1 MSDQGPEDPFRG
13 VPFLSDIAKM
23 IQSQGTFSWEAAR
36 QFAIAVASEG
46 ESEPN
51 VDPLARI
58 DLEQLIRVAELHVS
72 QATGLTPSSTGR
84 PLEALPVT
92 RALWAH
98 HTIEAYRPL
107 FEDLAAAL
115 SAADEPIDDPSADF
129 FGGLMKM
136 LTPMMLGVTAGS
148 MVGRLAQRA
157 FGQYDLPIPRTASH
171 QLLVVPSNLDRFAAD
186 WSLPIEDLRLWV
198 CLSEVTTHSVLN
210 VPHVRA
216 RMTDLMREFVSS
228 YQPDPR
234 ALEDRLGGFDLGD
247 PQSMAGLQ
255 SAFADPEVLLGA
267 TRSPTQDALVPQLE
281 ALVALVVGVTDHVMD
296 SVGARSCRP
305 TECSPRRCDDDASR
319 AIRPTASSSRLL
331 GLDADAASRCSA
343 GRPSSTVWSSAPA
356 PTASLVFGTRPP
368 SCRHPQ
374 RSTRPAS
381 GSPAS
386 TSDRPDYRAGGSS
399 GSSACPGGGSVI
411 RCGLPPRGT
420 HRRSHRDRRGVG

>member
-115 SAADEPIDDPSADF
+115 SAADEPLDDPSADF

-157 FGQYDLPIPRTASH
+157 FGQYDLPIPRAASH

-267 TRSPTQDALVPQLE
+267 TRSPAQDALVPQLD

-296 SVGARSCRP
+296 TVGAKVLSSYGML
-305 TECSPRRCDDDASR
+305 TEALRRRRVESDPSDGFV
-319 AIRPTASSSRLL
+319 SRLL
-331 GLDADAASRCSA
+331 GLTLTREQVQRGATFVDGVVERSGPDGLARLWNSAAELPTPAEIDA
-343 GRPSSTVWSSAPA
+343 
-356 PTASLVFGTRPP
+356 
-368 SCRHPQ
+368 
-374 RSTRPAS
+374 
-381 GSPAS
+381 
-386 TSDRPDYRAGGSS
+386 
-399 GSSACPGGGSVI
+399 PGLWLARI
-411 RCGLPPRGT
+411 DL
-420 HRRSHRDRRGVG
+420 

>member
-157 FGQYDLPIPRTASH
+157 FGQYDLPIPRAASH

-267 TRSPTQDALVPQLE
+267 TRSPTQDALVPQLD

-296 SVGARSCRP
+296 SVGAKVLSSYGML
-305 TECSPRRCDDDASR
+305 TEALRRRRVESDPSDGFV
-319 AIRPTASSSRLL
+319 SRLL
-331 GLDADAASRCSA
+331 GLTLTREQVQRGATFVDGVVERSGPDGLARLWNSAAELPTPAEIDA
-343 GRPSSTVWSSAPA
+343 
-356 PTASLVFGTRPP
+356 
-368 SCRHPQ
+368 
-374 RSTRPAS
+374 
-381 GSPAS
+381 
-386 TSDRPDYRAGGSS
+386 
-399 GSSACPGGGSVI
+399 PGLWLARI
-411 RCGLPPRGT
+411 DL
-420 HRRSHRDRRGVG
+420 

>member
-1 MSDQGPEDPFRG
+1 VSDQGPEDPFRG

-157 FGQYDLPIPRTASH
+157 FGQYDLPIPRAASH

-267 TRSPTQDALVPQLE
+267 TRSPTQDALVPQLD

-296 SVGARSCRP
+296 SVGAKVLSSYGML
-305 TECSPRRCDDDASR
+305 TEALRRRRVESDPSDGFV
-319 AIRPTASSSRLL
+319 SRLL
-331 GLDADAASRCSA
+331 GLTLTREQVQRGATFVDGVVERSGPDGLARLWNSAAELPTPAEIDA
-343 GRPSSTVWSSAPA
+343 
-356 PTASLVFGTRPP
+356 
-368 SCRHPQ
+368 
-374 RSTRPAS
+374 
-381 GSPAS
+381 
-386 TSDRPDYRAGGSS
+386 
-399 GSSACPGGGSVI
+399 PGLWLARI
-411 RCGLPPRGT
+411 DL
-420 HRRSHRDRRGVG
+420 

>member
-1 MSDQGPEDPFRG
+1 VSDSGPEDPFRG
-13 VPFLSDIAKM
+13 VPFLSDLMKM
-23 IQSQGTFSWEAAR
+23 IQGQGAFSWEAAR

-58 DLEQLIRVAELHVS
+58 DLEQLIRVAELHVA
-72 QATGLTPSSTGR
+72 QATGLNPSGSGR

-98 HTIEAYRPL
+98 QTIEAYRPL

-115 SAADEPIDDPSADF
+115 SASGDPDQADEDPSADF

-148 MVGRLAQRA
+148 MVGHLAQRA
-157 FGQYDLPIPRTASH
+157 FGQYDLPIPRAASH
-171 QLLVVPSNLDRFAAD
+171 QLLVVPTNLDRFAGD

-198 CLSEVTTHSVLN
+198 CLSEVTTHAVLN

-267 TRSPTQDALVPQLE
+267 TRSPAQDALVPQLD

-296 SVGARSCRP
+296 NVGAKVLSSYGML
-305 TECSPRRCDDDASR
+305 TEALRRRRVESDPSDGFV
-319 AIRPTASSSRLL
+319 SRLL
-331 GLDADAASRCSA
+331 GLTLTREQVQR
-343 GRPSSTVWSSAPA
+343 GSTFVDG
-356 PTASLVFGTRPP
+356 VVE
-368 SCRHPQ
+368 
-374 RSTRPAS
+374 
-381 GSPAS
+381 
-386 TSDRPDYRAGGSS
+386 RAGQEGLARLWA
-399 GSSACPGGGSVI
+399 SASELPTPAEIDAPGLWLARI
-411 RCGLPPRGT
+411 DL
-420 HRRSHRDRRGVG
+420 

>member
-1 MSDQGPEDPFRG
+1 MSDSGPEDPFHG
-13 VPFLSDIAKM
+13 VPFLSDLMKM
-23 IQSQGTFSWEAAR
+23 IQGQGAFSWEAAR

-51 VDPLARI
+51 VEPLARI
-58 DLEQLIRVAELHVS
+58 DLEQLIRVAELHVA
-72 QATGLTPSSTGR
+72 QATGLNPSGSGR

-98 HTIEAYRPL
+98 QTIEAYRPL

-115 SAADEPIDDPSADF
+115 SASDQADEDPSADF

-136 LTPMMLGVTAGS
+136 MTPMMLGVTAGS
-148 MVGRLAQRA
+148 MVGHLAQRA
-157 FGQYDLPIPRTASH
+157 FGQYDLPIPRAASH
-171 QLLVVPSNLDRFAAD
+171 QLLVVPTNLDRFAGD

-198 CLSEVTTHSVLN
+198 CLSEVTTHAVLN

-267 TRSPTQDALVPQLE
+267 TRSPAQDALVPQLD

-296 SVGARSCRP
+296 NVGANVLSSYGML
-305 TECSPRRCDDDASR
+305 TEALRRRRVESDPSDGFV
-319 AIRPTASSSRLL
+319 SRLL
-331 GLDADAASRCSA
+331 GLTLTREQVQR
-343 GRPSSTVWSSAPA
+343 GSTFVDG
-356 PTASLVFGTRPP
+356 VVE
-368 SCRHPQ
+368 
-374 RSTRPAS
+374 
-381 GSPAS
+381 
-386 TSDRPDYRAGGSS
+386 RAGQEGLARLWT
-399 GSSACPGGGSVI
+399 SADQLPTPAEIDAPGLWLARI
-411 RCGLPPRGT
+411 DL
-420 HRRSHRDRRGVG
+420 

>member
-13 VPFLSDIAKM
+13 VPFLSDLAKM

-72 QATGLTPSSTGR
+72 QATGLIPSSTGR

-115 SAADEPIDDPSADF
+115 SASDEPEDDDPAAF
-129 FGGLMKM
+129 LGGLMKM

-157 FGQYDLPIPRTASH
+157 FGQYDLPIPRAASH
-171 QLLVVPSNLDRFAAD
+171 QLLVVPTNLDRFATD

-216 RMTDLMREFVSS
+216 EMTELMRSFVSS
-228 YQPDPR
+228 YRPDPR
-234 ALEDRLGGFDLGD
+234 ALEDRLGDVDLGD
-247 PQSMAGLQ
+247 PTSLSGLQ

-267 TRSPTQDALVPQLE
+267 TRSPEQHALLPRLD
-281 ALVALVVGVTDHVMD
+281 ALVALVIGVTDHVMD
-296 SVGARSCRP
+296 KVGANVLSSYGML
-305 TECSPRRCDDDASR
+305 TEALRRRRVESDPSDGFV
-319 AIRPTASSSRLL
+319 SRLL
-331 GLDADAASRCSA
+331 GLTLTREQVQR
-343 GRPSSTVWSSAPA
+343 GSTFVNG
-356 PTASLVFGTRPP
+356 VVE
-368 SCRHPQ
+368 
-374 RSTRPAS
+374 
-381 GSPAS
+381 
-386 TSDRPDYRAGGSS
+386 RAGAEGLARLWE
-399 GSSACPGGGSVI
+399 SADLLPTPAEIDAPGLWLARI
-411 RCGLPPRGT
+411 DL
-420 HRRSHRDRRGVG
+420 

>member
-1 MSDQGPEDPFRG
+1 
-13 VPFLSDIAKM
+13 M

-115 SAADEPIDDPSADF
+115 SAADEPLDDPSADF

-148 MVGRLAQRA
+148 MVGRLAQGA
-157 FGQYDLPIPRTASH
+157 FGQYDLPIPRAASH

-267 TRSPTQDALVPQLE
+267 TRSPAQDALVPQLD

-296 SVGARSCRP
+296 SVGAKVLSSYGML
-305 TECSPRRCDDDASR
+305 TEALRRRRVESDPSDGFV
-319 AIRPTASSSRLL
+319 SRLL
-331 GLDADAASRCSA
+331 GLTLTREQVQRGATFVDGVVERSGPDGLARLWNSAAELPTPAEIDA
-343 GRPSSTVWSSAPA
+343 
-356 PTASLVFGTRPP
+356 
-368 SCRHPQ
+368 
-374 RSTRPAS
+374 
-381 GSPAS
+381 
-386 TSDRPDYRAGGSS
+386 
-399 GSSACPGGGSVI
+399 PGLWLARI
-411 RCGLPPRGT
+411 DL
-420 HRRSHRDRRGVG
+420 

>member
-13 VPFLSDIAKM
+13 VPFLGDLAKM

-72 QATGLTPSSTGR
+72 QATGLNPSGTGR

-92 RALWAH
+92 RAIWAH
-98 HTIEAYRPL
+98 QTIEAYRPL

-115 SAADEPIDDPSADF
+115 SAPGEAEEDPSADF

-148 MVGRLAQRA
+148 MVGHLAQRA
-157 FGQYDLPIPRTASH
+157 FGQYDLPIPRAASH
-171 QLLVVPSNLDRFAAD
+171 QVLVVPTNLDRFAGD

-198 CLSEVTTHSVLN
+198 CLSEVTTHAVLN

-267 TRSPTQDALVPQLE
+267 TRSPEQDALVPQLD
-281 ALVALVVGVTDHVMD
+281 ALVALIVGVTDHVMD
-296 SVGARSCRP
+296 NVGAKVLSSYGML
-305 TECSPRRCDDDASR
+305 TEALRRRRVESDPSDGFV
-319 AIRPTASSSRLL
+319 SRLL
-331 GLDADAASRCSA
+331 GLSLTREQVQR
-343 GRPSSTVWSSAPA
+343 GSTFVDG
-356 PTASLVFGTRPP
+356 VV
-368 SCRHPQ
+368 
-374 RSTRPAS
+374 
-381 GSPAS
+381 
-386 TSDRPDYRAGGSS
+386 DRAGQEGLARLWT
-399 GSSACPGGGSVI
+399 SAAELPTPAEIDAPGLWLARI
-411 RCGLPPRGT
+411 DL
-420 HRRSHRDRRGVG
+420 

>member
-216 RMTDLMREFVSS
+216 RMTDLIREFVSS

-267 TRSPTQDALVPQLE
+267 TRSPTQDALVPQLD

-296 SVGARSCRP
+296 SVGAKVLSSYGML
-305 TECSPRRCDDDASR
+305 TEALRRRRVESDPSDGFV
-319 AIRPTASSSRLL
+319 SRLL
-331 GLDADAASRCSA
+331 GLTLTREQVQRGATFVDGVVERSGPDGLARLWNSAAELPTPAEIDA
-343 GRPSSTVWSSAPA
+343 
-356 PTASLVFGTRPP
+356 
-368 SCRHPQ
+368 
-374 RSTRPAS
+374 
-381 GSPAS
+381 
-386 TSDRPDYRAGGSS
+386 
-399 GSSACPGGGSVI
+399 PGLWLARI
-411 RCGLPPRGT
+411 DL
-420 HRRSHRDRRGVG
+420 

>member
-115 SAADEPIDDPSADF
+115 SAADEPLDDPSADF

-157 FGQYDLPIPRTASH
+157 FGQYDLPIPRAASH

-267 TRSPTQDALVPQLE
+267 TRSPTQDALVPQLD

-296 SVGARSCRP
+296 SVGAKVLSSYGML
-305 TECSPRRCDDDASR
+305 TEALRRRRVESDPSDGFV
-319 AIRPTASSSRLL
+319 SRLL
-331 GLDADAASRCSA
+331 GLTLTREQVQRGATFVDGVVERSGPDGLARLWNSAAELPTPAEIDA
-343 GRPSSTVWSSAPA
+343 
-356 PTASLVFGTRPP
+356 
-368 SCRHPQ
+368 
-374 RSTRPAS
+374 
-381 GSPAS
+381 
-386 TSDRPDYRAGGSS
+386 
-399 GSSACPGGGSVI
+399 PGLWLARI
-411 RCGLPPRGT
+411 DL
-420 HRRSHRDRRGVG
+420 

>member
-1 MSDQGPEDPFRG
+1 MSDSGPEDPFRG
-13 VPFLSDIAKM
+13 VPFLSDLMKM
-23 IQSQGTFSWEAAR
+23 IQGQGAFSWEAAR

-58 DLEQLIRVAELHVS
+58 DLEQLIRVAELHVA
-72 QATGLTPSSTGR
+72 QATGLNPSGSGR

-98 HTIEAYRPL
+98 QTIEAYRPL

-115 SAADEPIDDPSADF
+115 SASGDPDQADEDPSADF

-148 MVGRLAQRA
+148 MVGHLAQRA
-157 FGQYDLPIPRTASH
+157 FGQYDLPIPRAASH
-171 QLLVVPSNLDRFAAD
+171 QLLVVPTNLDRFAGD

-198 CLSEVTTHSVLN
+198 CLSEVTTHAVLN

-267 TRSPTQDALVPQLE
+267 TRSPAQDALVPQLDE
-281 ALVALVVGVTDHVMD
+281 LVALVVGVTDHVMD
-296 SVGARSCRP
+296 NVGAKVLSSYGML
-305 TECSPRRCDDDASR
+305 TEALRRRRVESDPSDGFV
-319 AIRPTASSSRLL
+319 SRLL
-331 GLDADAASRCSA
+331 GLTLTREQVQR
-343 GRPSSTVWSSAPA
+343 GSTFVDG
-356 PTASLVFGTRPP
+356 VVE
-368 SCRHPQ
+368 
-374 RSTRPAS
+374 
-381 GSPAS
+381 
-386 TSDRPDYRAGGSS
+386 RAGQEGLARLWASV
-399 GSSACPGGGSVI
+399 AELPTPAEIDAPGLWLARI
-411 RCGLPPRGT
+411 DL
-420 HRRSHRDRRGVG
+420 